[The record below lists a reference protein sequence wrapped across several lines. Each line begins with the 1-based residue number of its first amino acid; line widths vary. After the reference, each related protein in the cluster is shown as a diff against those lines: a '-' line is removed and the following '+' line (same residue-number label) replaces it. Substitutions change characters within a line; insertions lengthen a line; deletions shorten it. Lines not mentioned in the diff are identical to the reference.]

1 MMIKARYL
9 APLIGLAAAAA
20 IFTAPDALAADSAS
34 SCVNTGTATVCDG
47 QLSSSPSAVNFGAQY
62 PYSSGGYL
70 HSGGHGGGGR

>member
-9 APLIGLAAAAA
+9 APLVGLAAAAA

-34 SCVNTGTATVCDG
+34 SRVNTGTATVCDG
-47 QLSSSPSAVNFGAQY
+47 QLKSSPVVNFGAQY